1 MRHTLHLQMV
11 QEEVL
16 GVEHLQE
23 VFAGLLVHGINHLLQ
38 TWACH
43 AIKGAVIT
51 WRWSNEQGWG

>member
-1 MRHTLHLQMV
+1 MV